1 MARLPGM
8 MHVMQQS
15 GGIVRLFEDGSEDI
29 ITIFDP
35 ADGIVVAWA
44 LDAIRNSARLTDE
57 DKCFALLWAGYF
69 HAHAV
74 RYPEVPREQF
84 VREDGRDVVVTCGGI
99 EIVRFDPANQDAVA
113 RAQLAVHLS
122 ALSQDAKDRA
132 HFWSGFHYGHATMSV
147 PGRPA

>member
-1 MARLPGM
+1 M

-15 GGIVRLFEDGSEDI
+15 DGIVRLFEDGSEDI

-44 LDAIRNSARLTDE
+44 LDAIRNSARLSDE

-69 HAHAV
+69 HAHAD
-74 RYPEVPREQF
+74 RDPEVPREQF
-84 VREDGRDVVVTCGGI
+84 VREAGRDVVVTCGGI
-99 EIVRFDPANQDAVA
+99 EVVRFDPANRDAVA
-113 RAQLAVHLS
+113 RAQKNIYDC

-132 HFWSGFHYGHATMSV
+132 HFWSGFHHAHANTCM
-147 PGRPA
+147 PGRLS